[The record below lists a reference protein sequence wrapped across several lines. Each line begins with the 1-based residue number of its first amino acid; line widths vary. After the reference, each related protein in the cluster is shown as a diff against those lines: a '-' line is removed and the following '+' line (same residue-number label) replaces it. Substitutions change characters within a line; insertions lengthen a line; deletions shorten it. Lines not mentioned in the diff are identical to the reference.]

1 MYVCYKIH
9 AHTHTTIGK
18 DDTLASDMG
27 MTAGVVL
34 HLVEPIRGLGHH
46 LYTDNYYTSPAL
58 YAELRRH
65 GFEACGTLRLNRRG
79 VPPEAKA
86 TLRKGERRAVVVD
99 DYTAVIQWHDKRT
112 VSILSTVHTDT
123 PVQVERRSRHAPGG
137 REEVEKPEAVVE
149 YNKYM
154 GGVDRG
160 DQLLSYY
167 GFPHRTVKW
176 WRRAF
181 FFLFDAAIVNSYIMY
196 CMTITGRRLSHEQ
209 YRITLAKQLLSSA
222 VEQPVPRGLQHHP
235 VQPLARLTERHF
247 PAQLEKS
254 ASGSQLQ
261 RNCAVCSNKK
271 GRGRKTTTF
280 MCKQCNIPMCIIPC
294 FELHHTKV
302 DPQRYL

>member
-1 MYVCYKIH
+1 MYIMYVCYKIH

-34 HLVEPIRGLGHH
+34 HLAEPIRGLGHH

-58 YAELRRH
+58 YAELRRR

-149 YNKYM
+149 YSKCIWV
-154 GGVDRG
+154 GW
-160 DQLLSYY
+160 
-167 GFPHRTVKW
+167 TVVTNCSPTT
-176 WRRAF
+176 AF
-181 FFLFDAAIVNSYIMY
+181 
-196 CMTITGRRLSHEQ
+196 
-209 YRITLAKQLLSSA
+209 
-222 VEQPVPRGLQHHP
+222 
-235 VQPLARLTERHF
+235 
-247 PAQLEKS
+247 
-254 ASGSQLQ
+254 
-261 RNCAVCSNKK
+261 
-271 GRGRKTTTF
+271 
-280 MCKQCNIPMCIIPC
+280 
-294 FELHHTKV
+294 HTA
-302 DPQRYL
+302 L